1 MVQRCFWVDLK
12 DELYI
17 RYHDEEWGEPV
28 HDERLLFEMLVLES
42 FQAGLSWQCVLHK
55 REAFRQAFDNFDAS
69 KIALYTE
76 EEVNTLCQN
85 ETIIRHRGK
94 IKATVSNAI
103 SFLAVCQEFGS
114 FENYILSFT
123 GEKAVQSDGHETLSP
138 VSDAL
143 SKDMRKRG
151 FRFLGS
157 TTVFSYLCAVGFIH
171 AHTKECFK
179 FPVLESFSPC
189 LNPNIKQR
197 NNK

>member
-12 DELYI
+12 DELYV
-17 RYHDEEWGEPV
+17 RYHDEEWGKPV

-76 EEVNTLCQN
+76 EEINTLCKN
-85 ETIIRHRGK
+85 EGIIRHLGK
-94 IKATVSNAI
+94 IKATISNAV
-103 SFLAVCQEFGS
+103 SFLAIEQEFGS
-114 FENYILSFT
+114 FENYILSFI
-123 GEKAVQSDGHETLSP
+123 GRKPIQSNGHETHSP

-157 TTVFSYLCAVGFIH
+157 TTVFSYLCAVGFIQ

-179 FPVLESFSPC
+179 HNC
-189 LNPNIKQR
+189 R
-197 NNK
+197 